1 MTSIETP
8 VTSRVPVRTW
18 DVPTRLVHWGF
29 VLGVAGA
36 WWTGENGRME
46 WHRWLG
52 YGLLALVLFR
62 LYWGFFGS
70 STARFGQF
78 LRGPGAIGS
87 YLRGRWEVAA
97 GHNPLGA
104 LSVVA
109 LLALLGLQISLGL
122 IAVDVDGIE
131 SGPLSVFVN
140 FETGRA
146 AAHWHERIFNALMV
160 LVLLHIAAIL
170 YYRLV
175 KKESLA
181 AAMFHGTRV
190 YPREVPPVQPASTLR
205 LVIGIVIA
213 AALTWAV
220 TRAFGF

>member
-1 MTSIETP
+1 MTEATP
-8 VTSRVPVRTW
+8 SRVRVRTW
-18 DVPTRLVHWGF
+18 DIPTRLVHWGF

-52 YGLLALVLFR
+52 YGLLGLVVFR
-62 LYWGFFGS
+62 VYWGFFGA
-70 STARFGQF
+70 STARFSQF
-78 LRGPGAIGS
+78 VRGPGTVGS
-87 YLRGRWEVAA
+87 YIRGGWEVAL

-104 LSVVA
+104 ISVVL

-131 SGPLSVFVN
+131 SGPLSIYVS

-146 AAHWHERIFNALMV
+146 AAHWHERVFNALMV
-160 LVLLHIAAIL
+160 LILVHIAAIL
-170 YYRLV
+170 YYRFV
-175 KKESLA
+175 KKEALV
-181 AAMFHGTRV
+181 AAMFHGTRD
-190 YPREVPPVQPASTLR
+190 YPREVPAVQPASKIS
-205 LVIGIVIA
+205 LVIGIVIS

-220 TRAFGF
+220 TRAFEF